1 MEKKRRRIEKNR
13 HEKKWIGL
21 EKTGLERKWRR
32 LDRRRIG
39 KARSGLGEKRK

>member
-21 EKTGLERKWRR
+21 
-32 LDRRRIG
+32 DRIRIG
-39 KARSGLGEKRK
+39 KARSGLGEKRR